1 MEEITIN
8 PLLSERRSEVTKE
21 DNRDAQLGSRRDYKR
36 HTDRLKISAALGRA
50 HNIYFMALIAEKF
63 L

>member
-21 DNRDAQLGSRRDYKR
+21 DNRDAQLGSHCDYKR
-36 HTDRLKISAALGRA
+36 HSERLIPSVKSAFSWHG
-50 HNIYFMALIAEKF
+50 
-63 L
+63 